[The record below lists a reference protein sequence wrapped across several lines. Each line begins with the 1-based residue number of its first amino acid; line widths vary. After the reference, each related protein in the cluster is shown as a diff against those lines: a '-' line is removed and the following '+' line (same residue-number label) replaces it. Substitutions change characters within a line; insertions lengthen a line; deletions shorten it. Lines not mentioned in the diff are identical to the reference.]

1 VLGFQ
6 GVSYTVAGVAV
17 VLYFLGFAVLRWWF
31 GPPVRRDGKRLQ
43 RNPQQAASRA

>member
-6 GVSYTVAGVAV
+6 GVTYTVAGVAV

-43 RNPQQAASRA
+43 RNPQQAVSRA